1 MAKLTTATR
10 RTPDPKADHRDG
22 YRLAITMLRELEA
35 STDICDLCALDE
47 FVTGRATPQDNI
59 VLRYLEKCRERSAS
73 VEAGFCAILSDFV
86 AESARLWDARMGE
99 KTMRRTQINHGLSL
113 SPQRNQR
120 ADLARAP
127 GAGTD
132 RDHDLGVTAASRAQA
147 PLRRG
152 FLVARPRRS
161 TQARFISSG

>member
-22 YRLAITMLRELEA
+22 YRLAITMSRELEA

-86 AESARLWDARMGE
+86 AESSEGFCLKATDYQKGLKIRVHAARISAADENLRTWKSIQRITGKDYGPMPPDFGTPGWAKKQRDAR
-99 KTMRRTQINHGLSL
+99 K
-113 SPQRNQR
+113 
-120 ADLARAP
+120 
-127 GAGTD
+127 
-132 RDHDLGVTAASRAQA
+132 
-147 PLRRG
+147 
-152 FLVARPRRS
+152 
-161 TQARFISSG
+161 